1 MFNRGVDELLESLPT
16 LGELDPDGVRR
27 MLTRAWLEAVDHR
40 DLGGPEAEGEAFAR
54 ELRRL
59 ATALEVHAILGADV
73 GTETL
78 RACAFVGAEALE
90 VASEI
95 SANGVRGE
103 DEPWLF
109 GTQLRFERVEAG
121 LLYLIAGYDANAG
134 IIGRA
139 LDQAHGED
147 RLEPT
152 VSDWA
157 LISIVDLLLLRSPAR
172 HDLPEP
178 PGDDALLSE
187 RVRQAIWRS
196 LGHAINDHL
205 DWLTFGDDGS
215 DAAANQLREL
225 AEQLESRSDGSAGSA
240 HHSDLHHLV
249 LLVAAACDGTAA
261 RALRRV
267 TSPDDDGGRFLD
279 YQRRRARTRP
289 LLWPAAADYAA
300 AALPGP
306 HAHAVV
312 SVPTGAGK
320 SAVAELA
327 VAQAVRDGWVLY
339 LAPTNALVGQIRRQL
354 YEVIGKLKGVEVRE
368 FLGGSEY
375 TELAGEALGD
385 IADRQVLAM
394 TPEKCSLALRQSP
407 EVFERLALCV
417 VDEAHTLGARDA
429 RAVIA
434 ELVVSE
440 VLHRAPTTRVLMMS
454 ALLGNPDELQRWLT
468 GATGLEAVVVDRP
481 WRPTRTLRAIA
492 GFDEEQ
498 ADAAAESAQAELEQ
512 LPASRKKVVFEA
524 PLALLAGLQGA
535 WRSSDSADYALV
547 RTSITSPLGW
557 HRSKGAI
564 LKGYRNPAVRS
575 LVQALGERGH
585 RVLAFLPRSRHD
597 SFSLARDIDG
607 FSTSEEVALSDAIMA
622 LLRLADAELGVP
634 SMLRDA
640 LDKRVA
646 VHTSAMLREE
656 QRASELA
663 FEAEIAWAL
672 FATGTLAQGLNLPA
686 TAVLIGG
693 TEIGWDKE
701 ATEAEKARRARAQ
714 LLNAIGRAGRAN
726 VAARSMAIVVPNQA
740 LAFNPQTNAAE
751 TVEEAKFLQEED
763 ASSDV
768 SSQLD
773 GLIAKA
779 LDGSLDMTT
788 MSAPEQTAFAFL
800 SFAAGNGDAEGVLSR
815 SWAAQR
821 AGAAQRADEVAN
833 VLGRLGQGF
842 LADAH
847 APEWVALA
855 AHRAGLA
862 LPEAAALH
870 NALREWLTDH
880 PAPRSIDAWAATLMA
895 VLRSL
900 PLSALQRVLPPGPY
914 KSTALAGSW
923 SDDSSE
929 RDAGWSAWELTLTA
943 WLRGDALLDVA
954 AQAHQ
959 RDLEANAKRGQSD
972 PLPRILRVANDG
984 FGFGLA
990 TAAGTLGAIVS
1001 AGQETEGDD
1010 PWAMPP
1016 DAARPLAL
1024 LPLAIR
1030 LGAGTPLSIAWMRA
1044 GARPRVVA
1052 HLLSRRVE
1060 TPPNLNELDDDTL
1073 RTWAR
1078 SRLDEIADQNLDP
1091 AQNPEER
1098 ALLAAM
1104 IIARSVT

>member
-1 MFNRGVDELLESLPT
+1 MFNQGVDELLESLPAI
-16 LGELDPDGVRR
+16 GELDPSGVRR
-27 MLTRAWLEAVDHR
+27 MLSRAWLDAVDRR
-40 DLGGPEAEGEAFAR
+40 DLGGSDSGGEAFTR
-54 ELRRL
+54 DLRRL
-59 ATALEVHAILGADV
+59 ATALEVHAILVPDV
-73 GTETL
+73 STETM

-90 VASEI
+90 IAREM
-95 SANGVRGE
+95 SANEGE
-103 DEPWLF
+103 AEEEPWLF
-109 GTQLRFERVEAG
+109 GTRLRFERVEAG

-134 IIGRA
+134 INGRA
-139 LDQAHGED
+139 LDQPPSQGDESIAEWS
-147 RLEPT
+147 L
-152 VSDWA
+152 S
-157 LISIVDLLLLRSPAR
+157 LIVDFLMLRSSPR
-172 HDLPEP
+172 RDPPSP
-178 PGDDALLSE
+178 PGEDALLSE
-187 RVRQAIWRS
+187 RVRHAIWS
-196 LGHAINDHL
+196 NIGNAIRDHL
-205 DWLTFGDDGS
+205 DWLTFGDEGTDT
-215 DAAANQLREL
+215 AATRLRNL
-225 AEQLESRSDGSAGSA
+225 AEQLESRGDGSAGSA

-249 LLVAAACDGTAA
+249 LLIATACDATMS
-261 RALRRV
+261 RALRRIPP
-267 TSPDDDGGRFLD
+267 PDDDSGRFLD
-279 YQRRRARTRP
+279 YQRRRARDRP

-327 VAQAVRDGWVLY
+327 IAQAVRDGWVLY

-354 YEVIGKLKGVEVRE
+354 YEVIGKLQGVEVRE

-375 TELAGEALGD
+375 TELAGEALGE

-440 VLHRAPTTRVLMMS
+440 VLHRAPATRVLMMS
-454 ALLGNPDELQRWLT
+454 ALLKNPEELAQWLT
-468 GATGLEAVVVDRP
+468 GATGLEAVVVNRP

-498 ADAAAESAQAELEQ
+498 ADAAADSAQAELEQ
-512 LPASRKKVVFEA
+512 LPARRKKVEFEA
-524 PLALLAGLQGA
+524 PIALLAGLQGA
-535 WRSSDSADYALV
+535 WQSSDPADYALV
-547 RTSITSPLGW
+547 RTSVTSPLGW
-557 HRSKGAI
+557 HRTKGAI
-564 LKGYRNPAVRS
+564 LDGYRNPAVRS
-575 LVQALGERGH
+575 LVQALGERNH

-597 SFSLARDIDG
+597 SFSLARDIEG
-607 FSTSEEVALSDAIMA
+607 FARAGETIALGDEIAA

-640 LDKRVA
+640 LSKRVA

-663 FEAEIAWAL
+663 FEGEVAWAL
-672 FATGTLAQGLNLPA
+672 FATGTMAQGLNLPA

-701 ATEAEKARRARAQ
+701 ASEAEKAQRARSQ

-726 VAARSMAIVVPNQA
+726 VAARSMAIVVPNRA
-740 LAFNPQTNAAE
+740 LAFNPHTNAAE
-751 TVEEAKFLQEED
+751 AVEDAQFLQEED

-768 SSQLD
+768 ASQLD
-773 GLIAKA
+773 GLVTRA
-779 LDGSLDMTT
+779 LDGSLDMRT
-788 MSAPEQTAFAFL
+788 MSVPEETAFAFL

-821 AGAAQRADEVAN
+821 AGAAQQADEVAN
-833 VLGRLGQGF
+833 ILGRLGESF
-842 LADAH
+842 LSDAN

-870 NALREWLTDH
+870 TVLRAWLTDH
-880 PAPRSIDAWAATLMA
+880 PAPVTIEEWAVALMTI
-895 VLRSL
+895 LGSL
-900 PLSALQRVLPPGPY
+900 PLPSLHRVLPRGPY
-914 KSTALAGSW
+914 KSTVLARAW
-923 SDDSSE
+923 SDDPAESE
-929 RDAGWSAWELTLTA
+929 AGWNAWQATLTA
-943 WLRGDALLDVA
+943 WLRGDSLLDVA

-959 RDLEANAKRGQSD
+959 QNLQDNARRGQND
-972 PLPRILRVANDG
+972 PLPRILRVVNEG

-1001 AGQETEGDD
+1001 AGQEEEGDD
-1010 PWAMPP
+1010 PWALPP
-1016 DAARPLAL
+1016 DAARSLTL

-1030 LGAGTPLSIAWMRA
+1030 LGAGTPLSVAWMRA
-1044 GARPRVVA
+1044 GARPRAVA
-1052 HLLSRRVE
+1052 HLLSRRIAE
-1060 TPPNLNELDDDTL
+1060 PTHLAELDDDAL
-1073 RTWAR
+1073 RAWAR
-1078 SRLDEIADQNLDP
+1078 SRLDEIAEQALDV
-1091 AQNPEER
+1091 AQSPEER

-1104 IIARSVT
+1104 VIARSVA

>member
-16 LGELDPDGVRR
+16 LGELNPDGVRR
-27 MLTRAWLEAVDHR
+27 MLSRAWLEAVDHR
-40 DLGGPEAEGEAFAR
+40 DLGGPDIDSDAFAR
-54 ELRRL
+54 DLRRL
-59 ATALEVHAILGADV
+59 ATALEVHAILAPDIDA
-73 GTETL
+73 ETM

-90 VASEI
+90 VYREVSDIEEEE
-95 SANGVRGE
+95 S
-103 DEPWLF
+103 WLF
-109 GTQLRFERVEAG
+109 GSPRQFERVEAG
-121 LLYLIAGYDANAG
+121 LLYLVAGYDANAG

-139 LDQAHGED
+139 LDQAIAASESKATIS
-147 RLEPT
+147 E
-152 VSDWA
+152 WA
-157 LISIVDLLLLRSPAR
+157 LAQIADLLSLRSPSFT
-172 HDLPEP
+172 DP
-178 PGDDALLSE
+178 PAQPDEDALLSD
-187 RVRQAIWRS
+187 RVRHGIWRN
-196 LGHAINDHL
+196 LGGAIADHL
-205 DWLTFGDDGS
+205 GWLTFGEHGS
-215 DAAANQLREL
+215 DSVADQLRRL
-225 AEQLESRSDGSAGSA
+225 ARQLESRGDGSPGSA
-240 HHSDLHHLV
+240 HHSDIHHVV
-249 LLVAAACDGTAA
+249 LLVAAACDATGA

-267 TSPDDDGGRFLD
+267 PPPDDDGGRFLD
-279 YQRRRARTRP
+279 YQRRRSRTRP

-300 AALPGP
+300 EALPGQ
-306 HAHAVV
+306 HTHAVV

-327 VAQAVRDGWVLY
+327 VAQAIRDGWVLY

-354 YEVIGKLKGVEVRE
+354 YEVIGKLQGVEVRE

-440 VLHRAPTTRVLMMS
+440 VLHRAPTARVLMMS
-454 ALLGNPDELQRWLT
+454 ALLGNPDELRRWLA
-468 GATGLEAVVVDRP
+468 GATGFEAVVVDRP

-498 ADAAAESAQAELEQ
+498 ADAAAESAQTELEQ
-512 LPASRKKVVFEA
+512 LPAHRKKVEFEA

-547 RTSITSPLGW
+547 RTSITSPLSW

-575 LVQALGERGH
+575 LVQALGQRGH

-607 FSTSEEVALSDAIMA
+607 FSPSEEVALSDEVEA
-622 LLRLADAELGVP
+622 LLSLADAELGVP

-640 LDKRVA
+640 LNKRVA

-663 FEAEIAWAL
+663 FEGEVAWAL

-701 ATEAEKARRARAQ
+701 ASEAEKARRARSQ

-779 LDGSLDMTT
+779 LDGSLDMTS

-821 AGAAQRADEVAN
+821 AGAAQQADEVAQ

-842 LADAH
+842 LSDAH

-870 NALREWLTDH
+870 TALREWLTDH
-880 PAPRSIDAWAATLMA
+880 SAPKTVDAWAATLMA

-900 PLSALQRVLPPGPY
+900 PLSTLQRVLPPSPY
-914 KSTALAGSW
+914 KSTALAGAW

-929 RDAGWSAWELTLTA
+929 RDTGWNAWEATLIA
-943 WLRGDALLDVA
+943 WLSGDALLDVA

-959 RDLEANAKRGQSD
+959 QDLEANAKRGQSD
-972 PLPRILRVANDG
+972 PLPRILRVANEG

-1001 AGQETEGDD
+1001 AGQEAEGDD

-1052 HLLSRRVE
+1052 HLLSHRVE
-1060 TPPNLNELDDDTL
+1060 TPSNLNELDDDAL

-1078 SRLDEIADQNLDP
+1078 SRLDEIAEQNLDP

-1104 IIARSVT
+1104 VIARSVT

>member
-16 LGELDPDGVRR
+16 LGDLSPDGVRR
-27 MLTRAWLEAVDHR
+27 MLSRAWLEAVDHR
-40 DLGGPEAEGEAFAR
+40 DLGGPGPNNGTFTR

-59 ATALEVHAILGADV
+59 ATALEVHAILPADV
-73 GTETL
+73 DTETL

-90 VASEI
+90 I
-95 SANGVRGE
+95 SREVSPNTEE
-103 DEPWLF
+103 DESWLF
-109 GTQLRFERVEAG
+109 GSSKQFERVEAG
-121 LLYLIAGYDANAG
+121 LLYLVAGYDANAG

-139 LDQAHGED
+139 LSRPMEEPGEGPD
-147 RLEPT
+147 
-152 VSDWA
+152 
-157 LISIVDLLLLRSPAR
+157 ISHWTLSLIVDFLLLRPPSR
-172 HDLPEP
+172 TDLPDP
-178 PGDDALLSE
+178 PRDDALLSTQ
-187 RVRQAIWRS
+187 VRHAIWETLGRS
-196 LGHAINDHL
+196 VAAHLG
-205 DWLTFGDDGS
+205 WLTFGDDES
-215 DAAANQLREL
+215 DSA
-225 AEQLESRSDGSAGSA
+225 AEQLRDLASQLESHGDGSPGAA

-249 LLVAAACDGTAA
+249 LLVAAACDATGW

-267 TSPDDDGGRFLD
+267 PSPDDDGGRFHD

-306 HAHAVV
+306 HSHAVV

-354 YEVIGKLKGVEVRE
+354 YEVIGKLQGVEVRE

-375 TELAGEALGD
+375 TELAGEALGE

-394 TPEKCSLALRQSP
+394 TPEKCSLALRQNP
-407 EVFERLALCV
+407 EVFERLALCII
-417 VDEAHTLGARDA
+417 DEAHTIGARDS

-440 VLHRAPTTRVLMMS
+440 VLHRAPTARVLMMS
-454 ALLGNPDELQRWLT
+454 ALLGNPDELQRWLA
-468 GATGLEAVVVDRP
+468 GATGLDAVVIDRP

-498 ADAAAESAQAELEQ
+498 ADAAAESAQSELDQ
-512 LPASRKKVVFEA
+512 LPPYRKNVEFDA

-535 WRSSDSADYALV
+535 WRSSDSVDYALV
-547 RTSITSPLGW
+547 RTSITAPLGW
-557 HRSKGAI
+557 HRDKGPV
-564 LKGYRNPAVRS
+564 LQGYRNPAVRS

-597 SFSLARDIDG
+597 SFSLARDIAG
-607 FSTSEEVALSDAIMA
+607 FSGEEGPVLGDEIEA
-622 LLRLADAELGVP
+622 LLRLADAELGAP

-640 LDKRVA
+640 LNKRVA

-663 FEAEIAWAL
+663 FDGEIAWAL

-686 TAVLIGG
+686 TAVVIGG

-701 ATEAEKARRARAQ
+701 ASEAEKARRARSQ

-726 VAARSMAIVVPNQA
+726 VAARSMAVVVPNRA

-751 TVEEAKFLQEED
+751 TVEEAEFLQEED

-821 AGAAQRADEVAN
+821 AGAAPQADEVASA
-833 VLGRLGQGF
+833 LGYLGQQF
-842 LADAH
+842 LSDAQ

-855 AHRAGLA
+855 AHRAGIA
-862 LPEAAALH
+862 LPEAAALYLSMR
-870 NALREWLTDH
+870 NLLADQ
-880 PAPRSIDAWAATLMA
+880 PAPRTVSQWSAALID

-900 PLSALQRVLPPGPY
+900 SLPTLQRVLLVQPY
-914 KSTALAGSW
+914 KSTALSDIW
-923 SDDSSE
+923 SEDPEE
-929 RDAGWSAWELTLTA
+929 REQGWNAWRVTLAA
-943 WLRGDALLDVA
+943 WLDGEVLLDVA
-954 AQAHQ
+954 THAHQ
-959 RDLEANAKRGQSD
+959 RDLEGNAKRGQSD
-972 PLPRILRVANDG
+972 PLPRILRVINDG
-984 FGFGLA
+984 FGFGLS
-990 TAAGTLGAIVS
+990 TAAGALGAIVS
-1001 AGQETEGDD
+1001 AGQEAEGDD
-1010 PWAMPP
+1010 PWAIPP
-1016 DAARPLAL
+1016 DSSRSLAL

-1030 LGAGTPLSIAWMRA
+1030 LGASTPLSIAWMRA

-1052 HLLSRRVE
+1052 HLLSHRVE
-1060 TPPNLNELDDDTL
+1060 EPPDLEQLDDDAL
-1073 RTWAR
+1073 RAWAR
-1078 SRLDEIADQNLDP
+1078 AKLDEIAEQVFDP
-1091 AQNPEER
+1091 AVTDEER
-1098 ALLAAM
+1098 AMLATVAF
-1104 IIARSVT
+1104 ARSVA